1 MNTMSRLLYII
12 PVTIF
17 MFSMLSCG
25 DSIEKNN
32 GTGNNVESEQPAN
45 RITVS
50 KAQFKGGNMELGR
63 LSQQDFPKEV
73 AVTGTIDVSPQNK
86 AIVSAFAG
94 GYIKRTPLLIGNK
107 VKKGQPL
114 LTLENPEFIQMQQD
128 YQESFE
134 QLNFL
139 KSEFERQKS
148 LVAEQ
153 ISSQKNFLR
162 AESEYKRN
170 LSRYNGLRQ
179 KLKMLNIS
187 PENVEKGILIS
198 EATIFAPID
207 GSITKVNVNKGM
219 YVSPADEIMEIVNTD
234 HIHLELSVFEKDIL
248 KVKKG
253 QKIRF
258 KISEASEEY
267 YAAEVYLVGTSID
280 ADSRTVKVHGH
291 LNDDENHNFAVG
303 MFVEAAII
311 TSNELMDALPTES
324 VVVHDNNQYVL
335 SLVSEKDE
343 EYVLEIRTVGIGES
357 YNGYTAITKKG
368 NLKASDQVIVKGAF
382 YLLGES
388 SESH

>member
-1 MNTMSRLLYII
+1 MSRFIYILPLTILLLN
-12 PVTIF
+12 V
-17 MFSMLSCG
+17 SACG
-25 DSIEKNN
+25 DSSEKNS
-32 GTGNNVESEQPAN
+32 GSEHSAESEQPAN

-63 LSQQDFPKEV
+63 LGQQDFPVVVE
-73 AVTGTIDVSPQNK
+73 VTGTIDVPPQNK

-107 VKKGQPL
+107 VKKGQSL
-114 LTLENPEFIQMQQD
+114 LTLENPEFIQIQQD

-153 ISSQKNFLR
+153 ITSQKNFLR

-170 LSRYNGLRQ
+170 LSKYNGLRQ

-187 PENVEKGILIS
+187 PENVEKGILTS
-198 EATIFAPID
+198 ETTIFAPID

-234 HIHLELSVFEKDIL
+234 HIHLELSVFEKDIM
-248 KVKKG
+248 KIKKG

-258 KISEASEEY
+258 KISEASGEY
-267 YAAEVYLVGTSID
+267 YGAEVYLVGTSID

-303 MFVEAAII
+303 MFVEASII
-311 TSNELMDALPTES
+311 ISNENIGALPNES
-324 VVVHDNNQYVL
+324 VVVQDNNQYVL
-335 SLVSEKDE
+335 SLVLEGDE
-343 EYVLEIRTVGIGES
+343 EYVFEIVAVGTGDS
-357 YNGYTAITKKG
+357 YNGYTAITEMG
-368 NLKASDQVIVKGAF
+368 DLKTGDQVIVKGGF
-382 YLLGES
+382 NLLGETGG
-388 SESH
+388 SHH

>member
-1 MNTMSRLLYII
+1 MSRLLYII

>member
-1 MNTMSRLLYII
+1 
-12 PVTIF
+12 
-17 MFSMLSCG
+17 
-25 DSIEKNN
+25 
-32 GTGNNVESEQPAN
+32 
-45 RITVS
+45 
-50 KAQFKGGNMELGR
+50 
-63 LSQQDFPKEV
+63 
-73 AVTGTIDVSPQNK
+73 
-86 AIVSAFAG
+86 
-94 GYIKRTPLLIGNK
+94 
-107 VKKGQPL
+107 
-114 LTLENPEFIQMQQD
+114 
-128 YQESFE
+128 
-134 QLNFL
+134 
-139 KSEFERQKS
+139 
-148 LVAEQ
+148 
-153 ISSQKNFLR
+153 
-162 AESEYKRN
+162 
-170 LSRYNGLRQ
+170 
-179 KLKMLNIS
+179 MLNIP
-187 PENVEKGILIS
+187 PENVEKGILVS

-219 YVSPADEIMEIVNTD
+219 YVSPSDEIMEIVNVE
-234 HIHLELSVFEKDIL
+234 HIHLELSVFEKDIM

-267 YAAEVYLVGTSID
+267 YGAEVYLVGTSID

-303 MFVEAAII
+303 MFVEAAIV
-311 TSNELMDALPTES
+311 TSNERMDALPTES

>member
-1 MNTMSRLLYII
+1 MSRLLYIFPI
-12 PVTIF
+12 TIL
-17 MFSMLSCG
+17 MLGMLACG
-25 DSIEKNN
+25 DSIDKNN
-32 GTGNNVESEQPAN
+32 GIGHNVENEQPAN
-45 RITVS
+45 GITVS
-50 KAQFKGGNMELGR
+50 KAQFKGANMELGS
-63 LSQQDFPKEV
+63 LSQQDFPVEV
-73 AVTGTIDVSPQNK
+73 AVTGTIDVPPQNK
-86 AIVSAFAG
+86 AVVSAFAG

-134 QLNFL
+134 QLHFL
-139 KSEFERQKS
+139 KSEYERQKT

-170 LSRYNGLRQ
+170 LARYNGLRK
-179 KLKMLNIS
+179 KLKMLNIP
-187 PENVEKGILIS
+187 PENVEKGILVS
-198 EATIFAPID
+198 ETTIFAPID

-219 YVSPADEIMEIVNTD
+219 YVSPSDEIMEIVNVE
-234 HIHLELSVFEKDIL
+234 HIHLELSVFEKDIM

-267 YAAEVYLVGTSID
+267 YGAEVYLVGTSID

-311 TSNELMDALPTES
+311 TSNEYIGALPIES

>member
-1 MNTMSRLLYII
+1 MSRLLYIL
-12 PVTIF
+12 PVTIL
-17 MFSMLSCG
+17 MLGMLACG
-25 DSIEKNN
+25 ESSEKNN
-32 GTGNNVESEQPAN
+32 GRNNTVESELQTN

-50 KAQFKGGNMELGR
+50 KAQFNGENMELGR
-63 LSQQDFPKEV
+63 LGQQDFPVEV
-73 AVTGTIDVSPQNK
+73 AVTGTIDVPPQNK

-114 LTLENPEFIQMQQD
+114 LTLENPEFIQIQQE
-128 YQESFE
+128 YQDSFE
-134 QLNFL
+134 QLHFL
-139 KSEFERQKS
+139 KSEYERQKT

-187 PENVEKGILIS
+187 PENVEKGILVS
-198 EATIFAPID
+198 ETTIFAPID

-219 YVSPADEIMEIVNTD
+219 YVSPADEIMEIVNVE
-234 HIHLELSVFEKDIL
+234 HIHLELSVFEKDIM

-267 YAAEVYLVGTSID
+267 YGAEVYLVGTSID
-280 ADSRTVKVHGH
+280 SDSRTVKVHGH
-291 LNDDENHNFAVG
+291 LINDENHNFAVG

-311 TSNELMDALPTES
+311 TSNERMDALPTES

-335 SLVSEKDE
+335 SLVSEGNE
-343 EYVLEIRTVGIGES
+343 GYVFEIRTVGIGES

-368 NLKASDQVIVKGAF
+368 NLKASDQVIVKGGF
-382 YLLGES
+382 NLLGENEGS
-388 SESH
+388 DH